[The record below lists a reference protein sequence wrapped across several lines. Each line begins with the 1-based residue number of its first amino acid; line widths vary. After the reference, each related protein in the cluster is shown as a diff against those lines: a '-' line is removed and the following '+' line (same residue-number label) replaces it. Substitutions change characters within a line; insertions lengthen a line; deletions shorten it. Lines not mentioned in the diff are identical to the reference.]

1 MKYKLGSLI
10 TYKKGYAFKSKDRVS
25 KQDGIPVI
33 KVKNFSDD
41 GIDQNYDT
49 FMPLS
54 FYQKFSKYLL
64 NDNDILIQTVGS
76 WPQQSSSAVGKVV
89 RYRNLDN
96 RPKLLNQNI
105 VNIASLDQKFLDEDY
120 LYWMLK
126 SNKFGDYIS
135 GVAQGSANQA
145 SITLNSIF
153 NYWIDLPE
161 INTQKKIASI
171 LNLFDNNIFLN
182 NQINANLYEQIK
194 TISNSHFSYFDFSD
208 GHIPSNWHYTSLSDV
223 AEITTGYSYTS
234 RELHS
239 SKTAMAT
246 IKNFERTGGFSD
258 KGYKEIIPQKK
269 LKDSKIARKF
279 DILVA
284 HTDLTQNADI
294 IGNAEIILDT
304 SIYSQLIYSMDLVRV
319 RTKAT
324 NVSQFLLSL
333 ILQGDRLKK
342 HCLGYVNGTTVLH
355 LSKKA
360 LKEFYIPL
368 PNDLHELDHIS
379 KFAKAAYMNIAIN
392 IQENSMLQEAK
403 QTLLRKF
410 F

>member
-1 MKYKLGSLI
+1 MKYKQLRLGDLAEFTTGKLNANKAVEDGKYPFFTTSPETLRI
-10 TYKKGYAFKSKDRVS
+10 NNFAFDQDAILLGGNNANGVFQLKRYTGKFNAYQRTY
-25 KQDGIPVI
+25 VI
-33 KVKNFSDD
+33 SVVKE
-41 GIDQNYDT
+41 
-49 FMPLS
+49 
-54 FYQKFSKYLL
+54 
-64 NDNDILIQTVGS
+64 
-76 WPQQSSSAVGKVV
+76 
-89 RYRNLDN
+89 
-96 RPKLLNQNI
+96 NI
-105 VNIASLDQKFLDEDY
+105 INNDY
-120 LYWMLK
+120 LYYALMPKLVELQNK
-126 SNKFGDYIS
+126 SLGTATKFITKRILENLLIKVPNNYNEMERRATYLRTIDNKI
-135 GVAQGSANQA
+135 Q
-145 SITLNSIF
+145 LNKQ
-153 NYWIDLPE
+153 L
-161 INTQKKIASI
+161 
-171 LNLFDNNIFLN
+171 
-182 NQINANLYEQIK
+182 NANLYEQIK

-269 LKDSKIARKF
+269 LKDSKMARKF